1 MCFSFGA
8 NKKHEPRRANQP
20 LIFILCSGVGDVKFT
35 ELDFHTYLRR
45 DPSISYFSKRCFQ
58 YLIKKHEPRRV
69 NQPLILILSFISRFY
84 IPNFHNNIWR
94 LLYDIIRFFPCLF
107 YDMRSWLLNGKMQ
120 SETVQ
125 EASRL
130 YTGIV
135 WRNEPSFLDEW
146 TVKILFIHA

>member
-1 MCFSFGA
+1 MGIMHRKVTRSTYVFRFTFRYKNCTLDLDLFSFGA
-8 NKKHEPRRANQP
+8 NKKHEPRRVNQP
-20 LIFILCSGVGDVKFT
+20 LIF
-35 ELDFHTYLRR
+35 
-45 DPSISYFSKRCFQ
+45 
-58 YLIKKHEPRRV
+58 
-69 NQPLILILSFISRFY
+69 ILSFISRFY
-84 IPNFHNNIWR
+84 IPNFHNHIWR
-94 LLYDIIRFFPCLF
+94 LLYDIIKFFLWLF
-107 YDMRSWLLNGKMQ
+107 SYMWSWLLNGAMH